1 METPPGQMAVRPALK
16 LPLRFRLHSWRA
28 SKAEG
33 QLNHKMAQVIAGKK
47 SSRRSRG
54 CPCGRPALSAART
67 GPVVPAHSGDDQEQL
82 DVEREFLDD
91 ALCPALRAPEGATS
105 LS

>member
-1 METPPGQMAVRPALK
+1 MVILLSSPSSLIQLLCSQLPELPCVLLNFGQFVG
-16 LPLRFRLHSWRA
+16 LPF
-28 SKAEG
+28 
-33 QLNHKMAQVIAGKK
+33 
-47 SSRRSRG
+47 
-54 CPCGRPALSAART
+54 GRPALSAART